1 MKDQWDAVAAFMEAG
16 DQTIGQE
23 NAKYIH
29 RYRWPYL
36 NRVDDELTETCHA
49 IADDDEVEIADG
61 YADIIYAAMTGLLN
75 LAGRE
80 KAEAIFQ
87 AVVDANTTKIDGS
100 LGPVR
105 RDENG
110 KILKP
115 AGFVPPNQKIKE
127 ILGGITM
134 SIKEAQEWLSQ
145 RSGPKQPLYA
155 VMVQL
160 DGDGDTDY
168 RLVCGEQNMSSSFKT
183 ADWTSLTFAR
193 EVAHRI
199 ITKVVRIKNG
209 KYEVTRVFIVKKD
222 TNCRIISEV
231 KADAEES

>member
-1 MKDQWDAVAAFMEAG
+1 MKDQWDSVAAFMEAG
-16 DQTIGQE
+16 GQIVGRK
-23 NAKYIH
+23 NAKRTGRDHWQYFI
-29 RYRWPYL
+29 
-36 NRVDDELTETCHA
+36 RVDDELTETYHA
-49 IADDDEVEIADG
+49 ILGDDDVETADG

-80 KAEAIFQ
+80 KAERIFQ

-115 AGFVPPNQKIKE
+115 AGFVPPNQEIKE

-183 ADWTSLTFAR
+183 ADWASLTFAR

-209 KYEVTRVFIVKKD
+209 KYEVTRAFIVKKD
-222 TNCRIISEV
+222 AEYRVIEEV
-231 KADAEES
+231 EADE

>member
-16 DQTIGQE
+16 GQTIGQQDSSIE
-23 NAKYIH
+23 EVGSYF
-29 RYRWPYL
+29 L
-36 NRVDDELTETCHA
+36 RVDEEVDEIWYA
-49 IADDDEVEIADG
+49 IKAARQSKVEIADG
-61 YADIIYAAMTGLLN
+61 YADTIYAAMTGLLN

-87 AVVDANTTKIDGS
+87 AVVDANSSKVDGS

-105 RDENG
+105 RDKNG

-127 ILGGITM
+127 ILGEITM
-134 SIKEAQEWLSQ
+134 SIKEAQEWLNQ

>member
-1 MKDQWDAVAAFMEAG
+1 MKNTWDAVAAFMEAG
-16 DQTIGQE
+16 GQTVGQE
-23 NAKYIH
+23 IAKNVYFDRIQ
-29 RYRWPYL
+29 YL
-36 NRVDDELTETCHA
+36 NRVDDEMMETCYA
-49 IADDDEVEIADG
+49 ITDDNDVEIANG

-127 ILGGITM
+127 ILEG
-134 SIKEAQEWLSQ
+134 
-145 RSGPKQPLYA
+145 
-155 VMVQL
+155 
-160 DGDGDTDY
+160 
-168 RLVCGEQNMSSSFKT
+168 
-183 ADWTSLTFAR
+183 
-193 EVAHRI
+193 
-199 ITKVVRIKNG
+199 
-209 KYEVTRVFIVKKD
+209 
-222 TNCRIISEV
+222 
-231 KADAEES
+231 

>member
-1 MKDQWDAVAAFMEAG
+1 MKNTWDAVAAFMKAG
-16 DQTIGQE
+16 GQIMGQE
-23 NAKYIH
+23 IAKNIYFDRIQ
-29 RYRWPYL
+29 YL
-36 NRVDDELTETCHA
+36 NRVDDEMTETCYA
-49 IADDDEVEIADG
+49 ITDDNDVEIADG

-80 KAEAIFQ
+80 KAERIFQ
-87 AVVDANTTKIDGS
+87 VVVDANSSKVDGS

-105 RDENG
+105 RDKNG

-127 ILGGITM
+127 ILGEITM
-134 SIKEAQEWLSQ
+134 SIKEAQEWLNQ